1 MNGAWKKIFKNFDFF
16 SSKNSDMIMLKMTLI
31 FKKNE
36 LISSRLKPK
45 TYINVFHSLIFN
57 FQTII
62 LIICTKNK

>member
-1 MNGAWKKIFKNFDFF
+1 
-16 SSKNSDMIMLKMTLI
+16 MIMLKMTLI
-31 FKKNE
+31 IKKNE
-36 LISSRLKPK
+36 LISSRIKPK